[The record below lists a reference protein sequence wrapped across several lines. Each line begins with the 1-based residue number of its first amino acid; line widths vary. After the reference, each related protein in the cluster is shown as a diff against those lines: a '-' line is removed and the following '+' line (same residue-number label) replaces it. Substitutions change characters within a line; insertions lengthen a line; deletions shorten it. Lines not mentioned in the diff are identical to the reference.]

1 MPERARFI
9 RSSTAQYRANDV
21 ERVRIPRGEV
31 IREFVFRLEGQLTVA
46 GANNVYANVL
56 RGDALACIR
65 NLRITRNTGD
75 VIFEIDGP
83 GLVRQSQW
91 WYGRTPRDRI
101 LTLGAGGADPS
112 FDTTFCVPMWL
123 PRTQLPRLTALDGR
137 VGLSN
142 LDLEVEWGSHTSII
156 ATATGFTTN
165 PTLKMYIAAASDVQ
179 VPVGRFGIFERKR
192 IVHTITAANPRL
204 EIELPTR
211 HWLRGFGII
220 AVDDGVEVGGTAAT
234 RLINNFKWRSGQ
246 ATMLDVEEA
255 VLREMQANHHASDRS
270 FSGTAYDDDLL
281 GDNNNFEGVYWYD
294 HLWDGNVTEMF
305 PAGRT
310 AENVLEL
317 DVSNPGGGTNQLHI
331 YPWIVRANQ
340 EP

>member
-9 RSSTAQYRANDV
+9 RSSTAVYRANDV
-21 ERVRIPRGEV
+21 DRIRIPRGTV
-31 IREFVFRLEGQLTVA
+31 IRELVFRLEGQLTVIA
-46 GANNVYANVL
+46 GNNTYANVL

-65 NLRITRNTGD
+65 QLKITRNNGD
-75 VIFEIDGP
+75 EIFSIDGP
-83 GLVRQSQW
+83 GLARWHQW
-91 WYGRTPRDRI
+91 MFGRTPRDRI
-101 LTLGAGGADPS
+101 LTLGAGGADPT
-112 FDTTFCVPMWL
+112 FDTVFSVPMWL
-123 PRTQLPRLTALDGR
+123 PRTQLPRLTSLDGR

-142 LDLEVEWGSHTSII
+142 LDVEVEWGSHTSII
-156 ATATGFTTN
+156 ATATGFTIT
-165 PTLKMYIAAASDVQ
+165 PTLKMYLADASDVD
-179 VPVGRFGIFERKR
+179 VPVGRFGLFERKR
-192 IVHTITAANPRL
+192 IVQTITAANPRL

-220 AVDDGVEVGGTAAT
+220 AVDDNVEVGGTAAT
-234 RLINNFKWRSGQ
+234 RILNNLKWRSGQ

-255 VLREMQANHHASDRS
+255 VLREMMSHRLPNDRS

-281 GDNNNFEGVYWYD
+281 GDNNNFEGVYFYD
-294 HLWDGNVTEMF
+294 HLWDGNPTEMF

-317 DVSNPGGGTNQLHI
+317 DVAFPGGVNQLHI